1 MLFPQLPA
9 DIQTS
14 LNMDALY
21 VAQLSSNIDIKPPVY
36 NNAVRISLKSPAL
49 AQLLMSHQGDSL
61 VSAEVWF
68 DQEAAPSTEAEGLEI
83 AQNAVKATQA
93 GV

>member
-1 MLFPQLPA
+1 MTFDQLPA

-61 VSAEVWF
+61 VSAAVWF
-68 DQEAAPSTEAEGLEI
+68 NNEAAPSTDEQGLDI
-83 AQNAVKATQA
+83 AKNAIAATQA
-93 GV
+93 GA